1 MTGFE
6 TLSVSVALSHFF
18 LTKIDTKWCV
28 NMSYMEVLVMPK
40 QGINPFR
47 GAPIPKSRIESAIS
61 RSLSMKAAAREL
73 NVSYNTF
80 KKYAK
85 MYGLFEANVGGKGV
99 YRDTGNF
106 GAKIEDL
113 MKGAHP
119 NYPHWKLQEKLF
131 QGGFLEEC
139 CSNCGYEQKRDN
151 DLTGPYLLDFLDGN
165 DRNNKI
171 DNLRVLCYNCYYILK
186 GGGKPIN
193 SPRRLSHLREVLT
206 KNFEESA

>member
-1 MTGFE
+1 MTGSK

-28 NMSYMEVLVMPK
+28 NMSYMEVLVILK

-47 GAPIPKSRIESAIS
+47 ISPIPKSRIESAY
-61 RSLSMKAAAREL
+61 LVLEYEEKL
-73 NVSYNTF
+73 HFNVSYNTF

-119 NYPHWKLQEKLF
+119 NYPHWKLQRSYFKVV
-131 QGGFLEEC
+131 
-139 CSNCGYEQKRDN
+139 SWKNAVVIVDMN
-151 DLTGPYLLDFLDGN
+151 
-165 DRNNKI
+165 RNETMI
-171 DNLRVLCYNCYYILK
+171 
-186 GGGKPIN
+186 
-193 SPRRLSHLREVLT
+193 
-206 KNFEESA
+206 

>member
-1 MTGFE
+1 
-6 TLSVSVALSHFF
+6 
-18 LTKIDTKWCV
+18 
-28 NMSYMEVLVMPK
+28 MPK

-151 DLTGPYLLDFLDGN
+151 DLTARTY
-165 DRNNKI
+165 
-171 DNLRVLCYNCYYILK
+171 
-186 GGGKPIN
+186 
-193 SPRRLSHLREVLT
+193 
-206 KNFEESA
+206 